1 MLNSLKCSG
10 KQITGTLAVSRGA
23 LMCVDSP
30 ASATA
35 LIAAVGE
42 YAPLAARASYL
53 LGNSPENAEAFVAAN
68 RAPSKISEL
77 DIGGRDIIALGVSGT
92 EIGRVLDELLKMAMG
107 DPDLNQKE
115 KLIQIAKGIIN
126 ESRT

>member
-1 MLNSLKCSG
+1 
-10 KQITGTLAVSRGA
+10 
-23 LMCVDSP
+23 MCVDSP